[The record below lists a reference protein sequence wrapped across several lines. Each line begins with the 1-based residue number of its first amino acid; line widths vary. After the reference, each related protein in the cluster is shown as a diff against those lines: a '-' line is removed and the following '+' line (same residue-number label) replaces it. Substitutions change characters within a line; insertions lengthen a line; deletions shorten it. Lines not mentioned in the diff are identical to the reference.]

1 MSKWCRECGG
11 SGSVDSGGS
20 EPWGQWITVSCGS
33 CEGRGFEKDGTMSDI
48 MKNNIEDF
56 RRAEDG
62 KIIQG
67 AAHTCMVL
75 NHKNRN
81 KIIIKA
87 VCDLRKIIDSFD
99 TIACCGVS
107 GLMVVPQIAEL
118 LNKNIVIVRKSEE
131 KRYSEF
137 WIEGATPFRYIIVD
151 DLICSGNTVKWIYNA
166 IHEDNPRTICT
177 GLYCYLPE
185 DCAYTTQTSK
195 EFEKRYRMPLLNA
208 APART

>member
-1 MSKWCRECGG
+1 
-11 SGSVDSGGS
+11 
-20 EPWGQWITVSCGS
+20 
-33 CEGRGFEKDGTMSDI
+33 MSDI

-67 AAHTCMVL
+67 AAHTCRVL

-137 WIEGATPFRYIIVD
+137 WVEGATPFRYIIVD

-166 IHEDNPRTICT
+166 IHEDNPKAICT

-185 DCAYTTQTSK
+185 ECAYTTQTSK
-195 EFEKRYRMPLLNA
+195 EFEKRYRMPLLNP
-208 APART
+208 APAST